1 MEALSDP
8 STVVAMLGRAV
19 VLDVRWRLGGPP
31 TYDDYLDGHIPGAR
45 WVDLDADL
53 ADPPGPSGR
62 HPLPDPARLQT
73 RLRELGIDDVCPVV
87 VYDDAGAAS
96 AARAWWVLRWAGLR
110 DVRVLDGGLGAWIA
124 SGGALERGPAQAPR
138 PGTVTVRPGA
148 MPTLD
153 AAGAARLAREG
164 VLLDGRVAER
174 YRGDIE
180 PVDPVAGHIPG
191 ARSAPTAGHLADDGR
206 FMPADQLQRHFAELG
221 VRPGVAVGAY
231 CGSGVTA
238 AQVVLALEVAGVSAA
253 LYPGSW
259 SAWITDPDRPVATG
273 DGN

>member
-1 MEALSDP
+1 
-8 STVVAMLGRAV
+8 
-19 VLDVRWRLGGPP
+19 
-31 TYDDYLDGHIPGAR
+31 
-45 WVDLDADL
+45 
-53 ADPPGPSGR
+53 
-62 HPLPDPARLQT
+62 
-73 RLRELGIDDVCPVV
+73 
-87 VYDDAGAAS
+87 
-96 AARAWWVLRWAGLR
+96 
-110 DVRVLDGGLGAWIA
+110 
-124 SGGALERGPAQAPR
+124 
-138 PGTVTVRPGA
+138 